1 MTRLRAILILST
13 LLVTG
18 LVLARPGASLVA
30 AHVQREPS
38 TSSAPST
45 GAQAPANASPA
56 PTLASPGASPTAS
69 KEAGKPVEAYS
80 LSPEKYRQAV
90 EYARARYR
98 LYFIDTL
105 YGLLL
110 LFATLH
116 WRIGARFRDWAEGA
130 KRPEDPVGTESKKG
144 SRRRIVQV
152 LIFAPLL
159 VVTLTGL
166 ELPIDAYSQ
175 SLALRFQ
182 QSIQGWGSWMWDWTK
197 GGLIS
202 LLVGTLLCW
211 LLYGVI
217 RRSPRRWWFYFW
229 LVSIPLIVITV
240 FIVPLVIE
248 PLFYKFEPLASAQPA
263 LAQEI
268 GQVVERAG
276 MHIPADHMFE
286 MLASQ
291 KLKSVNAYVTGI
303 GASKRVVV
311 WDTTVADMTRPEVL
325 FVFGH
330 EMGHYVLGHIW
341 KGILFSIAVVLVF
354 LYLGFHSLRWSVAR
368 WGAGWGIR
376 GVDDWASLPVLLLLF
391 SILTFLGSP
400 IFNGFSRVQEHHA
413 DIYGLEVTHGLTPD
427 SQQVAARAFQV
438 LGEIDLSDP
447 DPSPFIEF
455 WLFSHPSIKDR
466 IDFALHYDPWKRGG
480 EPQFVK

>member
-1 MTRLRAILILST
+1 MTRLRAILITSA
-13 LLVTG
+13 VVVG
-18 LVLARPGASLVA
+18 GIVLARPAATLIA
-30 AHVQREPS
+30 AHAQTEPP
-38 TSSAPST
+38 TSSARSPD
-45 GAQAPANASPA
+45 AQAPTNPSQASPA
-56 PTLASPGASPTAS
+56 VSN
-69 KEAGKPVEAYS
+69 EAGKAIEGYS

-105 YGLLL
+105 YGLLI
-110 LFATLH
+110 LFAILH
-116 WRIGARFRDWAEGA
+116 WRIGARFRAWAEG
-130 KRPEDPVGTESKKG
+130 PEGKG
-144 SRRRIVQV
+144 RRRVVQV

-159 VVTLTGL
+159 LVTLGVL
-166 ELPIDAYSQ
+166 ELPVDAYSQ

-182 QSIQGWGSWMWDWTK
+182 QSIQSWGSWMWDWTK

-202 LLVGTLLCW
+202 LLVGTFLCW

-229 LVSIPLIVITV
+229 LVSIPLIVFAV
-240 FIVPLVIE
+240 FIVPLVID
-248 PLFYKFEPLASAQPA
+248 PLFYKFEPLASTQPA
-263 LAQEI
+263 LTQQI

-276 MHIPADHMFE
+276 MHIPPDHMFE

-291 KLKSVNAYVTGI
+291 KLKSLNAYVTGI

-311 WDTTVADMTRPEVL
+311 WDTTIADMTPPEVL

-341 KGILFSIAVVLVF
+341 KGILFSIGVVLVF
-354 LYLGFHSLRWSVAR
+354 LYLGFHSLRWAVVK

-376 GVDDWASLPVLLLLF
+376 SVDDWASLPALLLLF
-391 SILTFLGSP
+391 SILSFLGSP
-400 IFNGFSRVQEHHA
+400 IFNGFSRTQEHHA
-413 DIYGLEVTHGLTPD
+413 DIYGLEVTHGMTPD

-447 DPSPFIEF
+447 DPNPFIEF

-466 IDFALHYDPWKRGG
+466 MDFALHYDPWGRGQ
-480 EPQFVK
+480 EPRFVK